1 MALKGSGGRWEGS
14 EADADG
20 DLGSGQV
27 GLGSIEVGCFCVIIY
42 VLHWLVTN
50 ILVHKAPHVFH
61 DVPPQQHLFAC
72 LFFSLLG
79 YTLAMSRVNVALNVR
94 IAGAML
100 ASVVSVALL
109 YVMRLLDQ
117 SLYVSGFVMTVGAG
131 SALCSRVGVSREIG
145 YAAGLIGSSILL
157 LGKVAGIWYL
167 R

>member
-14 EADADG
+14 GAEENAE
-20 DLGSGQV
+20 LGSGQV
-27 GLGSIEVGCFCVIIY
+27 GLGTVEIGCFCLIIW
-42 VLHWLVTN
+42 VLYWLVNN
-50 ILVHKAPHVFH
+50 ILVQKAPQVFH
-61 DVPPQQHLFAC
+61 DVPPNQHLFAC
-72 LFFSLLG
+72 LFFSLVG
-79 YTLAMSRVNVALNVR
+79 YTLAMSRVPVMLNVR
-94 IAGAML
+94 LAGAML

-145 YAAGLIGSSILL
+145 YAAGLVGSSILL